1 MKKREIQELL
11 DQMPDELDPEQLM
24 HELYL
29 KMKLDRAEEAVAEGR
44 VVSHEEVIRQTEAWF
59 Q

>member
-1 MKKREIQELL
+1 MKKQEILQLL
-11 DQMPDELDPEQLM
+11 DQLPDDLDPEQLM

-29 KMKLDRAEEAVAEGR
+29 KMKLARAEEAVAEGR
-44 VVSHEEVIRQTEAWF
+44 TVSHEEVIRRTEAWF